1 METQVSQQSRWVC
14 RADCKPSNTPALYIS
29 NKDPIPK
36 PSRLWCP
43 ELSLETLQFHWKGLP
58 CKIQRKAASPNGSD
72 SLGPCLSS
80 LHSRKLPH
88 TTSYSLELFHKC
100 TMVSYILPEAFEN
113 GADVVADCKLVVE
126 LASGSGVFHI
136 WKREQA
142 PKLSH
147 QDSLATLLSLPASNV
162 MSFKHPGKH

>member
-1 METQVSQQSRWVC
+1 
-14 RADCKPSNTPALYIS
+14 
-29 NKDPIPK
+29 
-36 PSRLWCP
+36 
-43 ELSLETLQFHWKGLP
+43 
-58 CKIQRKAASPNGSD
+58 
-72 SLGPCLSS
+72 
-80 LHSRKLPH
+80 
-88 TTSYSLELFHKC
+88 
-100 TMVSYILPEAFEN
+100 MVSYILPEAFEN

-162 MSFKHPGKH
+162 MSFKHRGKH